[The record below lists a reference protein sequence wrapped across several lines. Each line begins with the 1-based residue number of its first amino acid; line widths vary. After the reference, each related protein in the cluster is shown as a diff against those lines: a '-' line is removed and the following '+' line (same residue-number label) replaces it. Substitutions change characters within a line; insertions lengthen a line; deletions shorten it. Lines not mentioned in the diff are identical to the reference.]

1 MEQIF
6 VLEKN
11 FWAERAKKIL
21 ILSCLNE
28 KVGGELTSITR
39 WRCLLLIP
47 ISYIVVFVERDRRD
61 NSGLSLFC
69 RRNIANDDDYIKLIM
84 IRYHLRG

>member
-1 MEQIF
+1 MIIRVQINIYPNQIRKVSMDIRHICSGTNF

-61 NSGLSLFC
+61 NS
-69 RRNIANDDDYIKLIM
+69 
-84 IRYHLRG
+84 